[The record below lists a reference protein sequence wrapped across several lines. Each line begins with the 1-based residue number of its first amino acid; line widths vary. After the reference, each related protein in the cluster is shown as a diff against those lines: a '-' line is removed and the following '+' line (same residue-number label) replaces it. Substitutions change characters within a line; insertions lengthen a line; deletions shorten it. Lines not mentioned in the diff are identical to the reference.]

1 MKTEVMKT
9 QGAFSWNEL
18 MTSDVQ
24 GAKAF
29 YGELLGWVLND
40 MESDCMPE
48 GMSYTMAKVGG
59 VERAGIMELPAEAKA
74 NGMPPTWGSYIT
86 VDDVDAMVLRVVKL
100 GGKICVPPQDIP
112 NVGRFSVITDPQGA
126 AVSLITYFDM
136 E

>member
-1 MKTEVMKT
+1 MKTEAMKT
-9 QGAFSWNEL
+9 EGVFSWNEL

-29 YGELLGWVLND
+29 YGELLGWVLD
-40 MESDCMPE
+40 DVTPGGME
-48 GMSYTMAKVGG
+48 YTIAKVAG
-59 VERAGIMELPAEAKA
+59 VERAGIMELPPEAKA
-74 NGMPPTWGSYIT
+74 HGMPPTWGSYIT

-112 NVGRFSVITDPQGA
+112 SVGRFSVIADPQGA
-126 AVSLITYFDM
+126 TVSLITYIDM